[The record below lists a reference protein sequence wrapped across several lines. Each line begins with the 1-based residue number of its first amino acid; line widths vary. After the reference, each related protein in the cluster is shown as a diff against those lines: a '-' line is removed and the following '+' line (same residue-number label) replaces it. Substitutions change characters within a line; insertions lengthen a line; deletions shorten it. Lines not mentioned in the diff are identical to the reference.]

1 VNLDAVASLLSRKQI
16 QSIAQAQARI
26 NVWDG
31 AIRSGKTFASLL
43 RWLIYVANAPTSGEL
58 VVVAKTSQTA
68 ARNVSGPL
76 QDFDLFGELAQYTSY
91 TAGAPSAVIL
101 GRRVWVIG
109 ANDARAESRLRGLTC
124 AGAYVDEG
132 LARAAGVLHPA
143 PRPHERARSQAVR
156 HYEP

>member
-1 VNLDAVASLLSRKQI
+1 VNLDAVASLLSRKR
-16 QSIAQAQARI
+16 SSRSLKRKPAS

-68 ARNVSGPL
+68 ARNVFGPL

-109 ANDARAESRLRGLTC
+109 ANNARAESRLRGLTC

-132 LARAAGVLHPA
+132 SLVPQ
-143 PRPHERARSQAVR
+143 EFFT
-156 HYEP
+156 